1 MHIAMT
7 RLANTK
13 HLAGKLVLAPIMVPA
28 LAGPALA
35 HPGHV
40 GAHGLS
46 DGFVHPLAG
55 LDHLL
60 VMLGVGLLAWRLGG
74 RAVLSLPSA
83 FLAMMALG
91 AAVAHS
97 GIALSGTEL
106 IISASVLVVGLA
118 IALDVRTPV
127 LASMALACL
136 FAFAHGQAH
145 GAEIPAG
152 VGFATY
158 AAGFLAATAMLH
170 AGGIGIGSALS
181 RNTLVARGIGALIA
195 FAGLG
200 LVAG

>member
-1 MHIAMT
+1 MT
-7 RLANTK
+7 RFAR
-13 HLAGKLVLAPIMVPA
+13 KLILAPMMA
-28 LAGPALA
+28 LAVAGPALA
-35 HPGHV
+35 HPGHT
-40 GAHGLS
+40 GAHGVS

-74 RAVLSLPSA
+74 RAVLSLPAA

-97 GIALSGTEL
+97 GIALSGAEL

-118 IALDVRTPV
+118 IALDVRLPV
-127 LASMALACL
+127 LASMALVGL

-145 GAEIPAG
+145 GAEIPSGA
-152 VGFATY
+152 GFAAY

-170 AGGIGIGSALS
+170 AGGIGLGSALS
-181 RNTLVARGIGALIA
+181 RYTLVARGIGALIA
-195 FAGLG
+195 LAGVG
-200 LVAG
+200 LVTG